1 LGLILLIGGALMKQQ
16 PSNGEPTLAVCQF
29 TYGLDD
35 QKPVCVTMRFFDHI
49 RQVSSQDAKK
59 NP

>member
-1 LGLILLIGGALMKQQ
+1 MKP

-49 RQVSSQDAKK
+49 RQISNKDANKEQ